1 MPFQPKKTR
10 NKVESSYRTIYI
22 SDALREKVNALAQ
35 KNDTSFNNIVISM
48 IEYCLNDLDADLS
61 KKQE

>member
-10 NKVESSYRTIYI
+10 NKVESSYRSIYI
-22 SDALREKVNALAQ
+22 SDELREKVNAVA
-35 KNDTSFNNIVISM
+35 KKYDTSFNNIVISM

-61 KKQE
+61 KEEE